1 MEKYKIILD
10 TDIGDDIDD
19 ALALALALEMPEIEL
34 LGVTTVFLD
43 TQRRARIAKKM
54 LHLWGKEVPVYAGI
68 RKGERTDPKV
78 DDVPCQY
85 TYDLEGGAFEA
96 LNDAYKDGGEAAVD
110 FLVDSARKYGKELTV
125 VAIGPLSNVAA
136 AIRKAPEVMK
146 GIDRIVLMGGCFYR
160 DGAEWNILCD
170 PLGADTVF
178 NSGVKTVCVGLD
190 VTEQTQLSDRQQER
204 IQSGGLDEKRAYLS
218 SLVCLHRKATGHN
231 AFLHDPLTVY
241 YLVHPDIMT
250 VEDIRVRV
258 ETEREDAK
266 GRTVNLGGEKDEA
279 AGGRLL
285 RVGKSVQAQRFT
297 DEFLGLVFPQKD

>member
-43 TQRRARIAKKM
+43 TQKRARIAKKM

-68 RKGERTDPKV
+68 RRGERTNPKV
-78 DDVPCQY
+78 DAVPCQY
-85 TYDLEGGAFEA
+85 TYDLEGGAYEA
-96 LNDAYKDGGEAAVD
+96 LNDVSGDDGAAAVD
-110 FLVDSARKYGKELTV
+110 FLVESAAKYGKELTV

-146 GIDRIVLMGGCFYR
+146 GIDRIVLMGGCFYGDR
-160 DGAEWNILCD
+160 AEWNILCD
-170 PLGADTVF
+170 PLGAEIVF
-178 NSGVKTVCVGLD
+178 RSEVKIVCVGLD

-204 IQSGGLDEKRAYLS
+204 IQSGGYDEKRDYLS
-218 SLVCLHRKATGHN
+218 SLVRLHKKSVGHN

-241 YLVHPDIMT
+241 YMVHPDIMT
-250 VEDIRVRV
+250 LEDIRVRV
-258 ETEREDAK
+258 ETEKEDEK
-266 GRTVNLGGEKDEA
+266 GRTINVEREKGGESDGK
-279 AGGRLL
+279 LL
-285 RVGKSVQAQRFT
+285 RVGKTVQAQRFT
-297 DEFLGLVFPQKD
+297 DEFLRLVFPEKG